1 MKKPVIVVTVFSLVV
16 LFACSK
22 SGDSGSNGIDCSV
35 SRSYATDVSPIILS
49 SCATSSGCHAS
60 GSTSGPG
67 ALTTYQQVYNA
78 RNAIRTAVSNGTM
91 PQGSSLSTVQKNNII
106 CWIDNGSA
114 NN

>member
-1 MKKPVIVVTVFSLVV
+1 MKKAIIIIAVSGSIAMA
-16 LFACSK
+16 ACSK
-22 SGDSGSNGIDCSV
+22 SGDSGSSGIDCSV
-35 SRSYATDVSPIILS
+35 SRSYVTDVSPIIQS

-60 GSTSGPG
+60 GSTNGPG
-67 ALTTYQQVYNA
+67 ALTTYQQVFNA

-106 CWIDNGSA
+106 CWIDNGAS